1 VLHRRDSFGSICDP
15 YLARM
20 NIASLL
26 TRLSLA
32 AAVALSAMP
41 ARATPATVE
50 AVPVEADEAAAAR
63 DAAEY
68 ARVFGGTI
76 DHARASLAAQV
87 GSVPATDAI
96 AREFAGRLV
105 GIAFDQE
112 PSPVIS
118 VLLTGDAP
126 VAARTIVA
134 GDVSIPVL
142 FRTGAAA
149 SESELVAAI
158 TTHQATIRASLTK
171 PPGMGIDPRTGE
183 VVILISAADAREGV
197 HRLQQSLAAEMG
209 VPVRVELSSSSSNT
223 MIAGGS
229 RVVGSFTGGGT
240 RYACTTGFAVSDGT
254 RTGVLTAAH
263 CPDQLSYVGVD
274 HVAAAL
280 DYVGQ
285 WGWGY
290 QDVQI
295 NTSPLPLAPYF
306 FADTAKTM
314 IRPVARIGSRAST
327 RAGDLVCHR
336 GERTG
341 YSCARVLMTDFAP
354 AGDLCGGACL
364 PTWVAVAGPTC
375 LAGDSGAPVFTGT
388 TALGIVKGGTYRA
401 DGSCTMYFYMSLDY
415 VPTGWQVMTPDAPA
429 MIAPLPL
436 PPYPSAR

>member
-1 VLHRRDSFGSICDP
+1 MRAMTIPLF
-15 YLARM
+15 
-20 NIASLL
+20 L
-26 TRLSLA
+26 TLSLA
-32 AAVALSAMP
+32 AMLSLTAIP
-41 ARATPATVE
+41 AHADPLAIDG
-50 AVPVEADEAAAAR
+50 VPVETHDAALAR

-68 ARVFGGTI
+68 VRVFGGTI
-76 DHARASLAAQV
+76 DHARNALAAQV
-87 GSVPATDAI
+87 ESIPATDAI
-96 AREFAGRLV
+96 AREFAGRLA

-112 PSPVIS
+112 PNPVIS
-118 VLLTGDAP
+118 VLLTGHVP
-126 VAARTIVA
+126 VASRTIAA
-134 GDVSIPVL
+134 GGVSIPVL

-158 TTHQATIRASLTK
+158 TTHQAAIRASLAK
-171 PPGMGIDPRTGE
+171 PPAMGIDARTGE
-183 VVILISAADAREGV
+183 VVIFVGTADARDGV
-197 HRLQQSLAAEMG
+197 DRLQQRLAAEMG
-209 VPVRVELSSSSSNT
+209 VPVRVELSGSSSNT
-223 MIAGGS
+223 MIGGGS
-229 RVVGSFTGGGT
+229 RVVGSFTIGGT

-295 NTSPLPLAPYF
+295 NTSPLPLAAYF

-341 YSCARVLMTDFAP
+341 YSCARVMMTDFAP

-415 VPTGWQVMTPDAPA
+415 VPTGWQVITPDASA
-429 MIAPLPL
+429 IIVPLPL
-436 PPYPSAR
+436 PPYPSTR